1 MAKPYLVM
9 KNLNIMERKKGWHVL
24 YVQYRHES
32 KIYSEF
38 MEKNLEAFL
47 PMTTTIRKWSDR
59 TKKIQTPLFPSYVF
73 VNIKSNKDFHDVLTV
88 DSACSFVRFGK
99 EYGRVSQKE
108 ISQIKLLVEGKD
120 VTDIQINREL
130 PKIGDKLK
138 INYGQLC
145 GLECE
150 VFRIDNQH
158 KISVRLNSLRQNI
171 LATIPLSYFP
181 KTLQA

>member
-1 MAKPYLVM
+1 
-9 KNLNIMERKKGWHVL
+9 
-24 YVQYRHES
+24 
-32 KIYSEF
+32 
-38 MEKNLEAFL
+38 
-47 PMTTTIRKWSDR
+47 MTTTIRKWSDR

-88 DSACSFVRFGK
+88 DSACSFVRFGE

-108 ISQIKLLVEGKD
+108 INQIKLLVEGKE

-138 INYGQLC
+138 INYGQLS

-150 VFRIDNQH
+150 VLRIDNQH